1 MHHTPASSAREG
13 TSLCRETPSSST
25 TTTSP
30 RANRESEREIATVVG
45 EGDLSFSRS
54 LTQLSMPVTH

>member
-54 LTQLSMPVTH
+54 LQR